1 MGTTCVVY
9 YHMAY
14 TTRGSLLLAIGRG
27 DEIAWREFY
36 NTYRPLIV
44 FCAQGRI
51 APDEIDDLIQTVML
65 KVFRSGERFRYDPA
79 KGKFRDYL
87 GGIIRNAIIDVL
99 RKRRP
104 EKDGPMPLENDED
117 TFAAAWRAEWEHHI
131 LAQAV
136 DELRR
141 RVTPSTFQAF
151 DLYALQEQPPAKVA
165 AFLGVDVSRVYKA
178 KLRCLDILRRIV
190 DEIRRREEA

>member
-1 MGTTCVVY
+1 
-9 YHMAY
+9 MAY

-51 APDEIDDLIQTVML
+51 APDEIDDLIQMVMV
-65 KVFRSGERFRYDPA
+65 KIFRSGEHFRYDPA

-87 GGIIRNAIIDVL
+87 GRIIHNAIIDIL

-104 EKDGPMPLENDED
+104 ENAGSIPPENDED
-117 TFAAAWRAEWEHHI
+117 TFSAAWRAEWEQHI
-131 LAQAV
+131 FTQAV
-136 DELRR
+136 AELRT
-141 RVTPSTFQAF
+141 RVSPTTFQAF
-151 DLYALQEQPPAKVA
+151 DLHVLQNQPPTKVA
-165 AFLGVDVSRVYKA
+165 AFLDLEVARVYKA
-178 KLRCLDILRRIV
+178 KLRCLAILRRIV
-190 DEIRRREEA
+190 AEIRQREE